1 MTSETIVEITNNNN
15 NNNNKSHNKPT
26 NVANEHDK

>member
-1 MTSETIVEITNNNN
+1 MTSETIVEITNN